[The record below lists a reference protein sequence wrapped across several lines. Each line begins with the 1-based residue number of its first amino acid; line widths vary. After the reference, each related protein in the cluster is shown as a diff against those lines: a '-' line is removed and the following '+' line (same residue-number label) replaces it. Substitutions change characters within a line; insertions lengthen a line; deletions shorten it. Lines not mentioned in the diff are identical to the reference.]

1 MFDLIRFF
9 EKKEY
14 VADFLNGD
22 FYMNSIGHFWGLS
35 SAVQNDIVEGI
46 GESLDTKS
54 FKNQYG
60 ENFIQVFEDHLLLPI
75 MNRIEAMKY
84 VHVCCLSL
92 HEYDDNAKIVSKIP
106 SEMRKMGNY
115 AVRVKNVRVFVDRI
129 FEKVKSKGLYGLMG
143 PVDYHDPSEKNR
155 YMDCFDK
162 YVNHAFEKEWRFAL
176 IPDYNRARKLAAADE
191 NRIYDEHTIFKIG
204 KINDIAEEIDI
215 DLLFNN
221 IGKLYSTSGT
231 AYKVVD
237 EMPISWEKRKVEIER
252 MMNVGINIPYD
263 VYPDR
268 YVVWSPRESFRNK
281 IMELD
286 NGKMKPVFT
295 IG

>member
-14 VADFLNGD
+14 VTDFLNGD

-35 SAVQNDIVEGI
+35 SAVQNDIAEGI
-46 GESLDTKS
+46 GESMDTES
-54 FKNQYG
+54 FMNQYD
-60 ENFIQVFEDHLLLPI
+60 ENFIQVFDGHLLLPI

-92 HEYDDNAKIVSKIP
+92 HEYDDNAKIVSTIP

-115 AVRVKNVRVFVDRI
+115 AVRIKNMQVFVDRI
-129 FEKVKSKGLYGLMG
+129 FKKLKSKGLYGLMG
-143 PVDYHDPSEKNR
+143 PVDYHAPSEKNR

-162 YVNHAFEKEWRFAL
+162 YTNHAFEKEWRFAL
-176 IPDYNRARKLAAADE
+176 IPDYNRARKLAADDE

-204 KINDIAEEIDI
+204 EINDIAEEIDI
-215 DLLFNN
+215 NLLFNN
-221 IGKLYSTSGT
+221 IGKLYSTNGT

-237 EMPISWEKRKVEIER
+237 EMPILWKKRKVEIEK
-252 MMNVGINIPYD
+252 MINAGIPFFYDAYPNQYVG
-263 VYPDR
+263 
-268 YVVWSPRESFRNK
+268 WSPRESFRDK

-286 NGKMKPVFT
+286 NGKFKPVLT

>member
-1 MFDLIRFF
+1 MFDLIRIF

-14 VADFLNGD
+14 VTDFLNGN

-35 SAVQNDIVEGI
+35 SAVQNDIAEGI
-46 GESLDTKS
+46 GESMDTES
-54 FKNQYG
+54 FMNKYG
-60 ENFIQVFEDHLLLPI
+60 VNYTQVFDGHLLLPI

-92 HEYDDNAKIVSKIP
+92 HEYDDNAKIVSTIP
-106 SEMRKMGNY
+106 SEM
-115 AVRVKNVRVFVDRI
+115 
-129 FEKVKSKGLYGLMG
+129 
-143 PVDYHDPSEKNR
+143 
-155 YMDCFDK
+155 
-162 YVNHAFEKEWRFAL
+162 
-176 IPDYNRARKLAAADE
+176 PDYNRARKLAADDE

-204 KINDIAEEIDI
+204 EINDIAEEIDI

-221 IGKLYSTSGT
+221 IGKLYSANGT

-237 EMPISWEKRKVEIER
+237 EMPILWKKRKVKIEK
-252 MMNVGINIPYD
+252 MMNDGIPFFYDAYPNQYVG
-263 VYPDR
+263 
-268 YVVWSPRESFRNK
+268 WSPRESFRNK

-286 NGKMKPVFT
+286 NGKFKPVLI